1 MASNRVVDVVGK
13 RYWREADARV
23 VVGAWQRSARSLA
36 SFAREHGV
44 EAARVARWAARLR
57 AAEGSVRFH
66 PVRVVG
72 VARQSEETEPLEVVL
87 GNGRRVRVP
96 AGFAAEHLQRV
107 LDVLERRTAC

>member
-1 MASNRVVDVVGK
+1 MASNRVVDVVGR

-23 VVGAWQRSARSLA
+23 VVGAWQRGGRSLA
-36 SFAREHGV
+36 SFAQEHGV

-66 PVRVVG
+66 PVRVIG
-72 VARQSEETEPLEVVL
+72 VSRRDGGAEPLEVVL

-96 AGFAAEHLQRV
+96 AGFVAEDLQRV